1 MLECSCHI
9 ISYLADVMNALRQ
22 SNGQGTSALV
32 MEGEEKAM
40 EVDSD
45 WVEELAV
52 EEDDSQ
58 AEDSVRS
65 HPFVY
70 SYYMVE
76 YVTSTQSFLFNRF
89 PKILQLLNFEAVADR
104 QYTLKSSDSRANRLS
119 SCSFKVYF

>member
-22 SNGQGTSALV
+22 SSGQGTSALL

-58 AEDSVRS
+58 AEDSVS
-65 HPFVY
+65 PIYVY
-70 SYYMVE
+70 SQQFCK
-76 YVTSTQSFLFNRF
+76 S
-89 PKILQLLNFEAVADR
+89 AVFVKTTEKKTIYAE
-104 QYTLKSSDSRANRLS
+104 LS
-119 SCSFKVYF
+119 KFTFHIIIS

>member
-22 SNGQGTSALV
+22 SNGQGSSALL

-65 HPFVY
+65 HPFI
-70 SYYMVE
+70 
-76 YVTSTQSFLFNRF
+76 STY
-89 PKILQLLNFEAVADR
+89 PLLIE
-104 QYTLKSSDSRANRLS
+104 
-119 SCSFKVYF
+119 

>member
-1 MLECSCHI
+1 
-9 ISYLADVMNALRQ
+9 MNALRQ
-22 SNGQGTSALV
+22 SNGQGSTALL

-65 HPFVY
+65 
-70 SYYMVE
+70 
-76 YVTSTQSFLFNRF
+76 N
-89 PKILQLLNFEAVADR
+89 
-104 QYTLKSSDSRANRLS
+104 SSL
-119 SCSFKVYF
+119 

>member
-22 SNGQGTSALV
+22 SSGQGTSALL

-65 HPFVY
+65 YPFKLY
-70 SYYMVE
+70 ID
-76 YVTSTQSFLFNRF
+76 LNR
-89 PKILQLLNFEAVADR
+89 KCSGIVRWQLLQKTNSVQIYIKCNLISLVFSVKTEP
-104 QYTLKSSDSRANRLS
+104 
-119 SCSFKVYF
+119 

>member
-22 SNGQGTSALV
+22 SNGQGSSALL

-65 HPFVY
+65 H
-70 SYYMVE
+70 
-76 YVTSTQSFLFNRF
+76 SFFIERHVL
-89 PKILQLLNFEAVADR
+89 
-104 QYTLKSSDSRANRLS
+104 
-119 SCSFKVYF
+119 